1 MSGMTPQKLEY
12 EIAKGAF
19 KPNIYLTNLSMAYF
33 QDASRYVAKDIFPI
47 CPVQLS
53 SARYYIFSK
62 EDLLRDNVQ
71 RKPQF
76 GKVTPAQMGLADASY
91 NCDVDQ
97 VIVGIDQISSLNFAR
112 TRAPGVADPRRAK
125 ARFIAEQ
132 MLLHQDIVF
141 AENFFQEN
149 VWANEWSGDTSYSE
163 SNKTFIQFD
172 DDNCD
177 PIVTIDN
184 MCTQVE
190 QQTGRR
196 PNRLALGKAAFN
208 ALKANPAV
216 LERVKYGGASANP
229 ATVNEKVLAEVFG
242 IERVKV
248 LSSIYNSAPVGAPAE
263 MNFICDPK
271 SALLAYATNAPAID
285 EPSAGYIF
293 TWDMLGNGQY
303 MPTLQYDGEPGTH
316 SEFMEGLFSADMQKT
331 ADDLAIFLTDCVSD
345 GTTGVSEQ
353 DGD

>member
-1 MSGMTPQKLEY
+1 MNGMTPQALEY

-33 QDASRYVAKDIFPI
+33 QDASRYVAKSIFPI

-76 GKVTPAQMGLADASY
+76 GKVTPAQMGLMDASY
-91 NCDVDQ
+91 SCNVDQ
-97 VIVGIDQISSLNFAR
+97 VIVGIDKISSLNFQR
-112 TRAPGVADPRRAK
+112 TNAPGVADPRRAK
-125 ARFIAEQ
+125 AKFIAEQ
-132 MLLHQDIVF
+132 MNLHQDIIF
-141 AENFFQEN
+141 AQNFVQSG
-149 VWANEWSGDTSYSE
+149 VWTNQWTGGTAYSE
-163 SNKTFIQFD
+163 SNSTFIKFD
-172 DDNCD
+172 DANCD
-177 PIVTIDN
+177 PVVLMDN
-184 MCTQVE
+184 LCTQVE
-190 QQTGRR
+190 QNTGRR
-196 PNRLALGKAAFN
+196 PNRLALGKEAYN
-208 ALKANPAV
+208 ALKANPV
-216 LERVKYGGASANP
+216 VVDRVKYGGSSANP
-229 ATVNEKVLAEVFG
+229 ATVNDKVLAELFG
-242 IERVKV
+242 IEKVVV
-248 LSSIYNSAPVGAPAE
+248 LSSIYNAAPVGTPAD

-316 SEFMEGLFSADMQKT
+316 SEFMEGLFSADMKKT
-331 ADDLAIFLTDCVSD
+331 ADDLGIFLTNCVA
-345 GTTGVSEQ
+345 
-353 DGD
+353 